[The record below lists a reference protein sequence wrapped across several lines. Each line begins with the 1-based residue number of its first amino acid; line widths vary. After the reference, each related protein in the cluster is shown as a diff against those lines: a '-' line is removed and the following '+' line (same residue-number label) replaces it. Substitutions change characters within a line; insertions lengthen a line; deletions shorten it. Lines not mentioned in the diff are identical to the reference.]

1 MTETRR
7 TSFFALLFF
16 IYFIGVSFLMAYL
29 PLASRLSDSAY
40 MLLSQLICFVPPLLV
55 YFKWSKKNVKETLRL
70 NPLGWKNLLLLLSFG
85 ISIQPLM
92 SLLSYL
98 TALFFPNPVEQSVGG
113 IQSSGFL
120 VSFVAVAV
128 LPAVFEECFSRGILL
143 SGYHFLGKYKA
154 QFACALLFGL
164 LHLNPQQFPY
174 AFIVGFI
181 FAFLVDRTN
190 SIFAS
195 ILPHMIINGTT
206 IFSIFAT
213 SSETMTTAAAELP
226 QGSVLASLLVVSLLS
241 LPWLAALL
249 YLFLKANPP
258 REELLLLDENGS
270 PYRERFLSPAIITIC
285 VRTFALYHG
294 MKKGA
299 FGSFQ
304 TVDKVILR
312 QRKGLGNKLFITLL
326 RKAGFA
332 CRPFLGGK

>member
-16 IYFIGVSFLMAYL
+16 IYFIGVSFLMAYF
-29 PLASRLSDSAY
+29 PLASKLSDSAY
-40 MLLSQLICFVPPLLV
+40 MLLSQLICFVPPLLL

-70 NPLGWKNLLLLLSFG
+70 NPLGWKNLLLLISFG

-98 TALFFPNPVEQSVGG
+98 TAIFFPNPVEQSVGG

-120 VSFVAVAV
+120 ISLVAVAV

-143 SGYHFLGKYKA
+143 SGYHFLGKYRA

-181 FAFLVDRTN
+181 FAFLVERTN
-190 SIFAS
+190 SLFAS

-213 SSETMTTAAAELP
+213 NDATETAAAAAS
-226 QGSVLASLLVVSLLS
+226 QGSVLVSLVIVSLLS
-241 LPWLAALL
+241 LPWLAVLF
-249 YLFLKANPP
+249 YLFLKVNPA
-258 REELLLLDENGS
+258 REELVLMDENGK
-270 PYRERFLSPAIITIC
+270 PYRERFLSPAIITI
-285 VRTFALYHG
+285 FAIFVV
-294 MKKGA
+294 
-299 FGSFQ
+299 FG
-304 TVDKVILR
+304 
-312 QRKGLGNKLFITLL
+312 LL
-326 RKAGFA
+326 PYVMA
-332 CRPFLGGK
+332 

>member
-70 NPLGWKNLLLLLSFG
+70 TPLGWKNLLLLLSFG

-120 VSFVAVAV
+120 VSFVAGAGLSSGVV
-128 LPAVFEECFSRGILL
+128 GWFFGGGPLSRYSFFGE
-143 SGYHFLGKYKA
+143 YKGT
-154 QFACALLFGL
+154 FACAPPFFFLPLNSQPLPVAVFFGC
-164 LHLNPQQFPY
+164 F
-174 AFIVGFI
+174 FF
-181 FAFLVDRTN
+181 FLVERTN

-270 PYRERFLSPAIITIC
+270 PYRERFLSPAIITI
-285 VRTFALYHG
+285 FAIFIV
-294 MKKGA
+294 
-299 FGSFQ
+299 FG
-304 TVDKVILR
+304 
-312 QRKGLGNKLFITLL
+312 LL
-326 RKAGFA
+326 PYIMA
-332 CRPFLGGK
+332 

>member
-98 TALFFPNPVEQSVGG
+98 TALF
-113 IQSSGFL
+113 QSSGFL

-213 SSETMTTAAAELP
+213 SSETVTTAAAELP
-226 QGSVLASLLVVSLLS
+226 QGSALASLLVVSLLS
-241 LPWLAALL
+241 LPWLAVLL

-258 REELLLLDENGS
+258 GEELLLLDETGS
-270 PYRERFLSPAIITIC
+270 PYRERFLSPAIITI
-285 VRTFALYHG
+285 FAIFIV
-294 MKKGA
+294 
-299 FGSFQ
+299 FG
-304 TVDKVILR
+304 
-312 QRKGLGNKLFITLL
+312 LL
-326 RKAGFA
+326 PYIMA
-332 CRPFLGGK
+332 

>member
-128 LPAVFEECFSRGILL
+128 LPAVFEDAFHAASCSPDIIFWGNIRHSLPAHCFL
-143 SGYHFLGKYKA
+143 
-154 QFACALLFGL
+154 GL
-164 LHLNPQQFPY
+164 LHLNPQRF
-174 AFIVGFI
+174 
-181 FAFLVDRTN
+181 R
-190 SIFAS
+190 
-195 ILPHMIINGTT
+195 MR
-206 IFSIFAT
+206 
-213 SSETMTTAAAELP
+213 
-226 QGSVLASLLVVSLLS
+226 LLS
-241 LPWLAALL
+241 V
-249 YLFLKANPP
+249 YF
-258 REELLLLDENGS
+258 R
-270 PYRERFLSPAIITIC
+270 LS
-285 VRTFALYHG
+285 G
-294 MKKGA
+294 
-299 FGSFQ
+299 
-304 TVDKVILR
+304 
-312 QRKGLGNKLFITLL
+312 
-326 RKAGFA
+326 
-332 CRPFLGGK
+332 

>member
-1 MTETRR
+1 M
-7 TSFFALLFF
+7 
-16 IYFIGVSFLMAYL
+16 
-29 PLASRLSDSAY
+29 
-40 MLLSQLICFVPPLLV
+40 
-55 YFKWSKKNVKETLRL
+55 
-70 NPLGWKNLLLLLSFG
+70 
-85 ISIQPLM
+85 
-92 SLLSYL
+92 
-98 TALFFPNPVEQSVGG
+98 
-113 IQSSGFL
+113 
-120 VSFVAVAV
+120 
-128 LPAVFEECFSRGILL
+128 PAVFEECFSRGILL

-181 FAFLVDRTN
+181 FAFLVERTN

-270 PYRERFLSPAIITIC
+270 PYRERFLSPAIITI
-285 VRTFALYHG
+285 FAIFIV
-294 MKKGA
+294 
-299 FGSFQ
+299 FG
-304 TVDKVILR
+304 
-312 QRKGLGNKLFITLL
+312 LL
-326 RKAGFA
+326 PYIMA
-332 CRPFLGGK
+332 

>member
-70 NPLGWKNLLLLLSFG
+70 NPLGWKNLLL
-85 ISIQPLM
+85 
-92 SLLSYL
+92 LLSYL

-270 PYRERFLSPAIITIC
+270 PYRERFLSPAIITI
-285 VRTFALYHG
+285 FAIFIV
-294 MKKGA
+294 
-299 FGSFQ
+299 FG
-304 TVDKVILR
+304 
-312 QRKGLGNKLFITLL
+312 LL
-326 RKAGFA
+326 PYIMA
-332 CRPFLGGK
+332 

>member
-143 SGYHFLGKYKA
+143 SGYHCLGKYKA

-270 PYRERFLSPAIITIC
+270 PYRERFLSPAIITI
-285 VRTFALYHG
+285 FAIFIV
-294 MKKGA
+294 
-299 FGSFQ
+299 FG
-304 TVDKVILR
+304 
-312 QRKGLGNKLFITLL
+312 LL
-326 RKAGFA
+326 PYIMA
-332 CRPFLGGK
+332 

>member
-113 IQSSGFL
+113 IQSS
-120 VSFVAVAV
+120 
-128 LPAVFEECFSRGILL
+128 ECFSRGILL

-270 PYRERFLSPAIITIC
+270 PYRERFLSPAIITI
-285 VRTFALYHG
+285 FAIFIV
-294 MKKGA
+294 
-299 FGSFQ
+299 FG
-304 TVDKVILR
+304 
-312 QRKGLGNKLFITLL
+312 LL
-326 RKAGFA
+326 PYIMA
-332 CRPFLGGK
+332 

>member
-40 MLLSQLICFVPPLLV
+40 MLLSQLICFVPPLLA

-154 QFACALLFGL
+154 QFACALL
-164 LHLNPQQFPY
+164 
-174 AFIVGFI
+174 
-181 FAFLVDRTN
+181 LVCC
-190 SIFAS
+190 I
-195 ILPHMIINGTT
+195 
-206 IFSIFAT
+206 
-213 SSETMTTAAAELP
+213 
-226 QGSVLASLLVVSLLS
+226 
-241 LPWLAALL
+241 
-249 YLFLKANPP
+249 
-258 REELLLLDENGS
+258 
-270 PYRERFLSPAIITIC
+270 
-285 VRTFALYHG
+285 
-294 MKKGA
+294 
-299 FGSFQ
+299 
-304 TVDKVILR
+304 
-312 QRKGLGNKLFITLL
+312 
-326 RKAGFA
+326 
-332 CRPFLGGK
+332 